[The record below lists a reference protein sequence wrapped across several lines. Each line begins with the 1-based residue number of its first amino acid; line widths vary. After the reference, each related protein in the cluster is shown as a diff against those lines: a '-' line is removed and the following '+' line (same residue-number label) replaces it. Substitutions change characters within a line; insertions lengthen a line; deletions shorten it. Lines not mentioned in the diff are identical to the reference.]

1 MTPNKNFDFAKLRAE
16 HFGQWLDEAFQT
28 MLDFSLENKFDCY
41 PPEDHRELES
51 VLEFLM
57 IVTDMW
63 TNGQIMVSSQ
73 EEVSMKRNRLQEA
86 EMAVLAILKKG
97 RANATTGGE
106 IATITGYNSRLIS
119 SAISNLVIRYGVPI
133 IGARVGIRNGYYIA
147 ETREE
152 LLEGLVSLKNQV
164 KNEQKRLDVL
174 MSIEDVNNYEKIL
187 ERS

>member
-1 MTPNKNFDFAKLRAE
+1 
-16 HFGQWLDEAFQT
+16 
-28 MLDFSLENKFDCY
+28 
-41 PPEDHRELES
+41 
-51 VLEFLM
+51 
-57 IVTDMW
+57 
-63 TNGQIMVSSQ
+63 
-73 EEVSMKRNRLQEA
+73 MKQNRLQEA

-152 LLEGLVSLKNQV
+152 LLEGLNSLKNQV

-187 ERS
+187 ERNCYASIE

>member
-1 MTPNKNFDFAKLRAE
+1 
-16 HFGQWLDEAFQT
+16 
-28 MLDFSLENKFDCY
+28 
-41 PPEDHRELES
+41 
-51 VLEFLM
+51 
-57 IVTDMW
+57 
-63 TNGQIMVSSQ
+63 
-73 EEVSMKRNRLQEA
+73 MKQNRLQEA

-106 IATITGYNSRLIS
+106 ITTITGYNSRLIS

-152 LLEGLVSLKNQV
+152 LIRRGLFLLKNQV

-174 MSIEDVNNYEKIL
+174 MSIEDVTEYEKSL
-187 ERS
+187 ERG

>member
-1 MTPNKNFDFAKLRAE
+1 
-16 HFGQWLDEAFQT
+16 
-28 MLDFSLENKFDCY
+28 
-41 PPEDHRELES
+41 
-51 VLEFLM
+51 
-57 IVTDMW
+57 
-63 TNGQIMVSSQ
+63 
-73 EEVSMKRNRLQEA
+73 MKRNRIQEA

-106 IATITGYNSRLIS
+106 LATITGYNSRLIS

-174 MSIEDVNNYEKIL
+174 MSIEDVTEYEKSL
-187 ERS
+187 ERNCYASIE

>member
-1 MTPNKNFDFAKLRAE
+1 
-16 HFGQWLDEAFQT
+16 
-28 MLDFSLENKFDCY
+28 
-41 PPEDHRELES
+41 
-51 VLEFLM
+51 
-57 IVTDMW
+57 
-63 TNGQIMVSSQ
+63 
-73 EEVSMKRNRLQEA
+73 MKRNRPLEV
-86 EMAVLAILKKG
+86 ETKVLATLKKG
-97 RANATTGGE
+97 RVNATTGGE

-119 SAISNLVIRYGVPI
+119 SAISNLIIRYGVPI

-174 MSIEDVNNYEKIL
+174 MSIEDVTNYEKIL

>member
-1 MTPNKNFDFAKLRAE
+1 
-16 HFGQWLDEAFQT
+16 
-28 MLDFSLENKFDCY
+28 
-41 PPEDHRELES
+41 
-51 VLEFLM
+51 
-57 IVTDMW
+57 
-63 TNGQIMVSSQ
+63 
-73 EEVSMKRNRLQEA
+73 MKRNRLQEA

-106 IATITGYNSRLIS
+106 ITTITGYNSRLIS

-133 IGARVGIRNGYYIA
+133 IGIRNGYYIA

-152 LLEGLVSLKNQV
+152 LLEGLISLKNQV

-174 MSIEDVNNYEKIL
+174 MSVEDVTAYEKIL

>member
-1 MTPNKNFDFAKLRAE
+1 
-16 HFGQWLDEAFQT
+16 
-28 MLDFSLENKFDCY
+28 
-41 PPEDHRELES
+41 
-51 VLEFLM
+51 
-57 IVTDMW
+57 
-63 TNGQIMVSSQ
+63 
-73 EEVSMKRNRLQEA
+73 MKRNRLQEA

-152 LLEGLVSLKNQV
+152 LLEGLKSLKNQV
-164 KNEQKRLDVL
+164 KHEQKRLDVL
-174 MSIEDVNNYEKIL
+174 TSIEDVTAYEKTL
-187 ERS
+187 ERGHYASIQ